1 MACFSQSLLSVLF
14 LVLFFT
20 VPDFFFFVSVCLSF
34 DLSISQTVPHWLWK
48 EVMSRHH
55 HRFERDYRGVWERR
69 ERPAPLHNGVT
80 SNACTTVGP
89 TLANGN
95 NRPGLLPLPVI
106 PSLLPTPVTIAVT
119 TSSNE
124 LAAKRAGAPVSAP
137 TVKVGTEN
145 RGSITSLPLFP
156 FLSLCTSLSAKLYL
170 SSLFSSSLIW
180 FVIM

>member
-1 MACFSQSLLSVLF
+1 
-14 LVLFFT
+14 
-20 VPDFFFFVSVCLSF
+20 
-34 DLSISQTVPHWLWK
+34 
-48 EVMSRHH
+48 MSRHH

-80 SNACTTVGP
+80 SNACTPAGP

-124 LAAKRAGAPVSAP
+124 LAAKRAGVPVSAP
-137 TVKVGTEN
+137 TVKERNSIVCCGSNTMVSRVIKTEQA
-145 RGSITSLPLFP
+145 PLR
-156 FLSLCTSLSAKLYL
+156 
-170 SSLFSSSLIW
+170 
-180 FVIM
+180 